1 MRLAYADRETWLG
14 DPEFGSVPISGLID
28 RDYLKQRSALIS
40 MGRALNDYRPGT
52 PPGAEKCT
60 AALPQPES
68 GTSHFVAVDR
78 NGDIAA
84 WTSTIESFFG
94 RHLIANGGIR
104 SEERRSG
111 QEWVRTGKARGAPDR

>member
-1 MRLAYADRETWLG
+1 
-14 DPEFGSVPISGLID
+14 
-28 RDYLKQRSALIS
+28 

-52 PPGAEKCT
+52 PPGAEKRT

-84 WTSTIESFFG
+84 RTSTIESFFG
-94 RHLIANGGIR
+94 SQLCATGVILIIETTDFSFTRVQEGTAVAHRVVPGKVGG
-104 SEERRSG
+104 
-111 QEWVRTGKARGAPDR
+111 QAVVTGKRVGVRGKVGG